1 MAKVDQRYQSS
12 FTLHAKAGMGSELF
26 SEIRG
31 ILHRWV
37 ESSEKEYYGNSGCI
51 VPQTDFF
58 NSCQIESTR
67 RGLSRV
73 DTIIHYPDD
82 LGEAWC
88 MHYVHTANC
97 SGVDWVTDCGIR
109 HLKNTDDIVFS
120 VMLTTATNATYRLK
134 SDEAKNW
141 EVTVPRFVREV
152 VRHNLV
158 ESVSISGVTIPLA
171 ASLPEE
177 RQREEFVKPWMNWVK
192 TESEAQTVVE
202 IIKNPRRRFSV
213 VLMMGESALAKEE
226 VRELATKLCGKSYIC
241 LVSANWRVANIFKE
255 YHIAFDHVRVILPYY
270 TNKQGGLSR
279 HPVYRL
285 SNDASHK
292 TDRDRIIESQTG
304 YVTLFEDG
312 AIYQKKDVIALNHF
326 SSYRKK
332 SAEFQK
338 AVESSRV
345 SQTDARE
352 MLSYAES
359 IQKDYEEEKS
369 RADDLERRLNEWKSK
384 CLEQEEDCRQQLA
397 AQKAAFDGRLR
408 QRNAIFS
415 LPQRFPKRVQDLKEW
430 TKALTNLEISEGALE
445 GMSSLDKLD
454 KVDLAWNMLWH
465 LNTTM
470 HKIIFEE
477 EGQDPRKAFKER
489 SGYDYTA
496 NENEDVKKKWPEG
509 HKAVVNGKEFMCWRH
524 IKRGNDNNQLIRI
537 YFEFD
542 YESNRIVISWIGRH
556 LRTNLSASH

>member
-1 MAKVDQRYQSS
+1 MAYFFEEPSHTFNEYLLVPGYSS
-12 FTLHAKAGMGSELF
+12 A
-26 SEIRG
+26 
-31 ILHRWV
+31 
-37 ESSEKEYYGNSGCI
+37 
-51 VPQTDFF
+51 Q
-58 NSCQIESTR
+58 CQPKNVSLKTPLVKFKKGEEPA
-67 RGLSRV
+67 LS
-73 DTIIHYPDD
+73 
-82 LGEAWC
+82 L
-88 MHYVHTANC
+88 N
-97 SGVDWVTDCGIR
+97 
-109 HLKNTDDIVFS
+109 
-120 VMLTTATNATYRLK
+120 
-134 SDEAKNW
+134 
-141 EVTVPRFVREV
+141 
-152 VRHNLV
+152 
-158 ESVSISGVTIPLA
+158 IP
-171 ASLPEE
+171 
-177 RQREEFVKPWMNWVK
+177 
-192 TESEAQTVVE
+192 
-202 IIKNPRRRFSV
+202 
-213 VLMMGESALAKEE
+213 
-226 VRELATKLCGKSYIC
+226 
-241 LVSANWRVANIFKE
+241 LVSAIMQSV
-255 YHIAFDHVRVILPYY
+255 
-270 TNKQGGLSR
+270 
-279 HPVYRL
+279 
-285 SNDASHK
+285 SNDTMAIALAREGGVSF
-292 TDRDRIIESQTG
+292 IYGSQTVEAQAEMVRKVKNYKAG
-304 YVTLFEDG
+304 FVPSDSNIAPDQTL
-312 AIYQKKDVIALNHF
+312 KDVIALNHF

-430 TKALTNLEISEGALE
+430 TKALTHLEISEGALE

-477 EGQDPRKAFKER
+477 EGQEPRKAFKER